1 MEIGRVGEQLRRIA
15 ELCAAPSPAVADVQA
30 GLADVRCIRSWID
43 AAEAL
48 LVAEIARS
56 SSFPEAAIADAS
68 RGTLGTAGKTLD
80 RARTL
85 DDAPAFAESLAG
97 GSVTAGHVDV
107 MTRAATTL
115 DTDQRER
122 LLGRCE
128 SLIAVA
134 EHATT
139 AQWDRR
145 VRDEARRIA
154 AESEMEI
161 LDRQRRATSL
171 RSWVDAE
178 GMWNLRG
185 RFDPVTG
192 VELDARLR
200 AAVETLFAES
210 TPATCPSDP
219 IEKQDHLRAL
229 ALSRLVVGSAGG
241 APRGRTEILA
251 VIDVSPTGSAG
262 GSDGSDGGGPRI
274 DWSIPVE
281 IPARVLADLAGTA
294 DVTAVVVCNGVVLH
308 APGALD
314 LGRTSRVANR
324 AQRRAL
330 RGLYATCA
338 IPGCAVHYDRCQ
350 LHHVIWWRHGGR
362 TDLANLLPICTHHH
376 HRVHDDGWQLA
387 LGPNRELTVTFPD
400 GSVRCTGPPSRRVA

>member
-1 MEIGRVGEQLRRIA
+1 MDIGRVDEQVRRVA
-15 ELCAAPSPAVADVQA
+15 ELCCAETPSVPDMQA
-30 GLADVRCIRSWID
+30 GLADIRRIRSWVD
-43 AAEAL
+43 AAEAK
-48 LVAEIARS
+48 LVTGVDRAA
-56 SSFPEAAIADAS
+56 SFPEATIADAS
-68 RGTLGTAGKTLD
+68 RGSLGAAGKTLD

-85 DDAPAFAESLAG
+85 DDAPAFAESLAEG
-97 GSVTAGHVDV
+97 GVTARHVDA

-115 DTDQRER
+115 DAGQRER
-122 LLGRCE
+122 LLERCE

-139 AQWDRR
+139 TDWERR

-154 AESEMEI
+154 AESEMEV
-161 LDRQRRATSL
+161 LDRQRRATTL

-192 VELDARLR
+192 VRLDSRLA
-200 AAVETLFAES
+200 AAVETLFSES
-210 TPATCPSDP
+210 APPTCPSDP
-219 IEKQDHLRAL
+219 IEKQHHLRAL
-229 ALSRLVVGSAGG
+229 ALSRLVDGSATGVRPGRPETLVVVDVG
-241 APRGRTEILA
+241 A
-251 VIDVSPTGSAG
+251 VSAG
-262 GSDGSDGGGPRI
+262 DGTIRCDVRV

-281 IPARVLADLAGTA
+281 IPMRVLAELAGES

-314 LGRTSRVANR
+314 LGRTSRVANP

-338 IPGCAVHYDRCQ
+338 IPGCAVHYDRCH
-350 LHHVIWWRHGGR
+350 LHHVIWWRNGGR
-362 TDLANLLPICTHHH
+362 TDLDNLIPLCTHHH
-376 HRVHDDGWQLA
+376 HRVHDDEWRLE
-387 LGPNRELTVTFPD
+387 LGSNRELTIIFPD
-400 GSVRCTGPPSRRVA
+400 GGVRNTGPPNRRTA

>member
-1 MEIGRVGEQLRRIA
+1 MDIGHVGEQLRRVA
-15 ELCAAPSPAVADVQA
+15 ELCSATSPTMSDVQA
-30 GLADVRCIRSWID
+30 GLADIRGIRAWVD

-48 LVAEIARS
+48 LVAEVARS
-56 SSFPEAAIADAS
+56 SSFPEAVIADAS

-85 DDAPAFAESLAG
+85 DDAPVFAESLAG
-97 GSVTAGHVDV
+97 GSVTACHVDV
-107 MTRAATTL
+107 LTRAATTL
-115 DTDQRER
+115 DADQRAR

-128 SLIAVA
+128 SLIAIA

-139 AQWDRR
+139 TQWERR

-178 GMWNLRG
+178 GMWNMRG
-185 RFDPVTG
+185 RFDPLSG
-192 VELDARLR
+192 VKLDARLR

-210 TPATCPSDP
+210 TPATCPDDP
-219 IEKQDHLRAL
+219 IERQHHLRAL
-229 ALSRLVVGSAGG
+229 ALSRLVEGSATGTR
-241 APRGRTEILA
+241 PGRSEILA
-251 VIDVSPTGSAG
+251 VLDLGAVGTADESVRH
-262 GSDGSDGGGPRI
+262 DPRV

-281 IPARVLADLAGTA
+281 IPARILADLAGSA

-330 RGLYATCA
+330 RGLYATCG

-350 LHHVIWWRHGGR
+350 LHHIIWWRHGGR
-362 TDLANLLPICTHHH
+362 TDLSNLIPLCTHHH

-400 GSVRCTGPPSRRVA
+400 GSVRNTGPPIRRAA

>member
-1 MEIGRVGEQLRRIA
+1 MEIGRVGEQLRGVA
-15 ELCAAPSPAVADVQA
+15 ELCSTSSPTVSDVQA
-30 GLADVRCIRSWID
+30 GLADIRCIRSWID

-48 LVAEIARS
+48 LAIEVARS
-56 SSFPEAAIADAS
+56 SSFPEAAIADVS
-68 RGTLGTAGKTLD
+68 RGTLGNAGKTLD

-85 DDAPAFAESLAG
+85 DDAPAFAESLAD

-115 DTDQRER
+115 DADQRER

-128 SLIAVA
+128 SLIDVA

-154 AESEMEI
+154 AESEMET
-161 LDRQRRATSL
+161 LERQRRATSL

-185 RFDPVTG
+185 RFDPLTG
-192 VELDARLR
+192 VRIDARLR
-200 AAVETLFAES
+200 AVVDTLFAES
-210 TPATCPSDP
+210 APATCPSDP
-219 IEKQDHLRAL
+219 IEKQHHLRAL
-229 ALSRLVVGSAGG
+229 ALDQLVEGSAAGVR
-241 APRGRTEILA
+241 PGRSEILA
-251 VIDVSPTGSAG
+251 VIDVGPVGTT
-262 GSDGSDGGGPRI
+262 DGSVRNDHRI

-281 IPARVLADLAGTA
+281 IPALVLADLAGTA

-330 RGLYATCA
+330 RGLYVTCG

-362 TDLANLLPICTHHH
+362 TDLGNLIPLCTHHH
-376 HRVHDDGWQLA
+376 HRVHDDGWQLE
-387 LGPNRELTVTFPD
+387 LGPNRELTVRFPD
-400 GSVRCTGPPSRRVA
+400 GSVRSTGPPSRRAVA

>member
-1 MEIGRVGEQLRRIA
+1 MEIAGVVERVERVA
-15 ELCAAPSPAVADVQA
+15 ELCSCTSPTITDIQA
-30 GLADVRCIRSWID
+30 GLADIRGIRSWVD

-48 LVAEIARS
+48 LAAEIAHA

-68 RGTLGTAGKTLD
+68 RGTLGTAAKTLD

-85 DDAPAFAESLAG
+85 GDAPAFAGSLAD
-97 GSVTAGHVDV
+97 GSVTSGHVDV
-107 MTRAATTL
+107 ITRAATTL
-115 DTDQRER
+115 DADQRER

-139 AQWDRR
+139 TQWDRR

-154 AESEMEI
+154 AESETETF
-161 LDRQRRATSL
+161 DRQRRATSL

-185 RFDPVTG
+185 RFDPLTG
-192 VELDARLR
+192 VRIDARLR
-200 AAVETLFAES
+200 AAVDTLFAES
-210 TPATCPSDP
+210 TPVTCPIDP
-219 IEKQDHLRAL
+219 IEKQHHLRAL
-229 ALSRLVVGSAGG
+229 ALGRLVEGSETGMRAG
-241 APRGRTEILA
+241 RSEILA
-251 VIDVSPTGSAG
+251 VIDVGSVGATDE
-262 GSDGSDGGGPRI
+262 SVRDSHRV

-308 APGALD
+308 APGSLD

-330 RGLYATCA
+330 RGLYATCG

-350 LHHVIWWRHGGR
+350 LHHVVWWRHGGR
-362 TDLANLLPICTHHH
+362 TDLANLIPLCTHHH
-376 HRVHDDGWQLA
+376 HRVHDHGWQLT

-400 GSVRCTGPPSRRVA
+400 GSIRNTGPPGRRAA

>member
-1 MEIGRVGEQLRRIA
+1 MEIGRVGEQLRRVA
-15 ELCAAPSPAVADVQA
+15 ELCAATSPTMSDVQA
-30 GLADVRCIRSWID
+30 GLADIQGIRSWVD

-48 LVAEIARS
+48 LAAEVAHA

-68 RGTLGTAGKTLD
+68 RGTLGAAGKTLD

-85 DDAPAFAESLAG
+85 GDAPTFAESLAD
-97 GSVTAGHVDV
+97 GSVTAGHIDV

-115 DTDQRER
+115 DTGQRDR
-122 LLGRCE
+122 FLDRCE

-139 AQWDRR
+139 VQWERR

-154 AESEMEI
+154 AESDMEI
-161 LDRQRRATSL
+161 LDRQRRSTSL

-185 RFDPVTG
+185 RFDPLTG
-192 VELDARLR
+192 VKLDARLR

-210 TPATCPSDP
+210 APATCPSDP
-219 IEKQDHLRAL
+219 IEKQHHLRAL
-229 ALSRLVVGSAGG
+229 ALSRLVEGSAGG
-241 APRGRTEILA
+241 VPSGRTEILA
-251 VIDVSPTGSAG
+251 VIDAG
-262 GSDGSDGGGPRI
+262 WVGPSDGPESGDLRI

-281 IPARVLADLAGTA
+281 IPARVLADLAGSA

-314 LGRTSRVANR
+314 LGRMSRVANR

-338 IPGCAVHYDRCQ
+338 IPGCAVHYDRCE
-350 LHHVIWWRHGGR
+350 LHHIIWWRHGGR
-362 TDLANLLPICTHHH
+362 TDLANLIPLCTHHH
-376 HRVHDDGWQLA
+376 HRVHDDEWQLA
-387 LGPNRELTVTFPD
+387 LGPNRELTVKFPD
-400 GSVRCTGPPSRRVA
+400 GSVRNTGPPSRRAA

>member
-1 MEIGRVGEQLRRIA
+1 MEIGRVGEQVRRVA
-15 ELCAAPSPAVADVQA
+15 ELCSALAPTVSDVQA
-30 GLADVRCIRSWID
+30 GLADIRCIRSWID

-48 LVAEIARS
+48 LAAEVARS

-85 DDAPAFAESLAG
+85 DDAPAFAGSLAG

-115 DTDQRER
+115 DADQRER

-139 AQWDRR
+139 AQWERR

-185 RFDPVTG
+185 RFDPLTG
-192 VELDARLR
+192 VKIDARLR
-200 AAVETLFAES
+200 ATVETLFAES
-210 TPATCPSDP
+210 TPATCPDDP
-219 IEKQDHLRAL
+219 IEKQHHLRAL
-229 ALSRLVVGSAGG
+229 ALSRLVEGSATG
-241 APRGRTEILA
+241 ARPGRSEILA
-251 VIDVSPTGSAG
+251 VIDVGAVGATDDSVRH
-262 GSDGSDGGGPRI
+262 DLRV

-281 IPARVLADLAGTA
+281 IPARVLADLAGSA

-330 RGLYATCA
+330 RGLYATCG

-362 TDLANLLPICTHHH
+362 TDLSNLIPLCTHHH
-376 HRVHDDGWQLA
+376 HRVHDDEWELE

-400 GSVRCTGPPSRRVA
+400 GSVRNTGPPSRRAA